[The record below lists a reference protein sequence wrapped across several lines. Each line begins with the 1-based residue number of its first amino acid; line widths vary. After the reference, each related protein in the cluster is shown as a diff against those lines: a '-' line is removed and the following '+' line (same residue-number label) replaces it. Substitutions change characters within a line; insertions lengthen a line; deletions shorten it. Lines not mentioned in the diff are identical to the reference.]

1 MKIRALSA
9 LVYLM
14 GGLIS
19 LTLAVAFASW
29 IVRPSSAQEQE
40 TMAQSE
46 VPLPPP
52 AEEVPAPGAAPAT
65 AVPSAAPAAT
75 VPTADAVVPPP
86 PTSTLPPPQPNA
98 AGQVPPP
105 TAGSQPLNLPARDFL
120 EPYIF
125 DAREGRR
132 NPFRPLS
139 LSNDDEVANV
149 GPTTPL
155 ELYEVDEFKLLAIM
169 WDVKNPRALLMD
181 PNKEIHVVNKD
192 DRIGRK
198 KGYIATIREG
208 EVVVVETGEFNGE
221 AIYSTRIMQLQK

>member
-29 IVRPSSAQEQE
+29 IVRPSSAQETE
-40 TMAQSE
+40 PMAQSE

-52 AEEVPAPGAAPAT
+52 AEVVPAPVAAPTTATPPADPALQMPPT
-65 AVPSAAPAAT
+65 AVT
-75 VPTADAVVPPP
+75 TPPP
-86 PTSTLPPPQPNA
+86 SNLPPPQPNA
-98 AGQVPPP
+98 AGQVAPP
-105 TAGSQPLNLPARDFL
+105 TAAQTAQTLNLPARDFL

-132 NPFRPLS
+132 NPFRPLN
-139 LSNDDEVANV
+139 LAQDEDTASV

>member
-29 IVRPSSAQEQE
+29 IVRPSSAQEQQP
-40 TMAQSE
+40 MAQSE

-52 AEEVPAPGAAPAT
+52 AEEVPAPVAAPVT
-65 AVPSAAPAAT
+65 AVPSATPAAPL
-75 VPTADAVVPPP
+75 PTADTVVPPP
-86 PTSTLPPPQPNA
+86 PANLPPPQPNA
-98 AGQVPPP
+98 TGQVTPPV
-105 TAGSQPLNLPARDFL
+105 AGANQPLNLPARDFL

-139 LSNDDEVANV
+139 LSNDDEAASV

-169 WDVKNPRALLMD
+169 WDVKSPRALLMD